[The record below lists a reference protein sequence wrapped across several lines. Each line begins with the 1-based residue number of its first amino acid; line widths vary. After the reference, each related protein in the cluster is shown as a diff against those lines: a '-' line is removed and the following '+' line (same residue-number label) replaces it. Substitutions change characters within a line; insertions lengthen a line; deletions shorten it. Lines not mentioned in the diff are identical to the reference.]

1 MWSSSTPPSAV
12 SFSMA
17 SISGAATFLASA
29 YEGLVGEK
37 PVNDSATLR
46 SRKL

>member
-17 SISGAATFLASA
+17 SMSGAATFLASA
-29 YEGLVGEK
+29 YVGSSVK
-37 PVNDSATLR
+37 PANDSTTLR